1 MLKIDPRVLG
11 PKSRLG
17 GWAHYVHL
25 RNLKSLLTSPWWSQE
40 QRSWMATRRSLQQI
54 YHHNTDDSNDGER
67 TSSKPSQ
74 TNEKETLPLQHVSDN
89 VPPRKTNMTMK
100 LHHLKTKFLFKGRF
114 SNVMLPLIWFN
125 LYQCIE
131 YFRCSGPTSLSFHM
145 INIQYRGPSH
155 YPRCKNGRMVFFTP
169 SIIIIKGQGRV

>member
-89 VPPRKTNMTMK
+89 VPPRKTNMTMETPPFEDEIPIQREIFQCYVTIN
-100 LHHLKTKFLFKGRF
+100 LIQLVSMYRIFQMFWANITFLPHDKH
-114 SNVMLPLIWFN
+114 PI
-125 LYQCIE
+125 
-131 YFRCSGPTSLSFHM
+131 
-145 INIQYRGPSH
+145 
-155 YPRCKNGRMVFFTP
+155 
-169 SIIIIKGQGRV
+169 

>member
-1 MLKIDPRVLG
+1 MFKIDPKVLG

-17 GWAHYVHL
+17 GWAHYCHL

-67 TSSKPSQ
+67 ASSKPSQ

-89 VPPRKTNMTMK
+89 VPPRKT
-100 LHHLKTKFLFKGRF
+100 KTPPFEDEIPIQREIFQCHVTINLIQLVSMYRIFQMFWANTTFLPHDKH
-114 SNVMLPLIWFN
+114 PI
-125 LYQCIE
+125 
-131 YFRCSGPTSLSFHM
+131 
-145 INIQYRGPSH
+145 
-155 YPRCKNGRMVFFTP
+155 
-169 SIIIIKGQGRV
+169 